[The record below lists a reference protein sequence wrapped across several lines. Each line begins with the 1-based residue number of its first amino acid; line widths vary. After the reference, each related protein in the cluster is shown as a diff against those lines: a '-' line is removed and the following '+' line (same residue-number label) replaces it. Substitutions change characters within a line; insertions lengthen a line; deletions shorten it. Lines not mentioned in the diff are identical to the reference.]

1 MSKKNLTK
9 PLPKT
14 QPTSDE
20 MDAFINRGAGKDTDK
35 RESINTEQ
43 QKSVNTEVKS
53 SVVTGISRL
62 TVDLPQAQHRR
73 FKIACTVAGK
83 KMNDEIRRFIDR
95 RCAELE
101 TPAE

>member
-9 PLPKT
+9 PIPNR

-20 MDAFINRGAGKDTDK
+20 MDTFVRGGGG
-35 RESINTEQ
+35 RHTEKQ
-43 QKSVNTEVKS
+43 NSVNTESKTSVKPES
-53 SVVTGISRL
+53 SRL
-62 TVDLPQAQHRR
+62 TVDLPRAQHRR
-73 FKIACTVAGK
+73 FKIACTVAGT

-101 TPAE
+101 TSSQ

>member
-9 PLPKT
+9 PIPNK

-20 MDAFINRGAGKDTDK
+20 IDTFVRGGAGRK
-35 RESINTEQ
+35 TEKQ
-43 QKSVNTEVKS
+43 SSVNTESKTSVKPEY
-53 SVVTGISRL
+53 SRL

-73 FKIACTVAGK
+73 FKIACTVAGA

-101 TPAE
+101 TSSK

>member
-9 PLPKT
+9 PLPNR

-20 MDAFINRGAGKDTDK
+20 MDTFVKGGVGKDTELK
-35 RESINTEQ
+35 T
-43 QKSVNTEVKS
+43 SVKQEND
-53 SVVTGISRL
+53 SRL
-62 TVDLPQAQHRR
+62 TVDLPRAQHRR
-73 FKIACTVAGK
+73 FKIACTVAGT

-101 TPAE
+101 TSSR

>member
-9 PLPKT
+9 PLPNR

-20 MDAFINRGAGKDTDK
+20 MDTFVKGGVGKDTELK
-35 RESINTEQ
+35 T
-43 QKSVNTEVKS
+43 SVKQEND
-53 SVVTGISRL
+53 SRL
-62 TVDLPQAQHRR
+62 TVDLPRAQHRR
-73 FKIACTVAGK
+73 FKIACTVAST

-101 TPAE
+101 TSSR